1 MRINRSR
8 WALAALAFL
17 LAMTWIAAC
26 GDEDEGD
33 DGPTEVSIALDWYP
47 WSNHAGIYLAQE
59 RGFFEDEGL
68 SVTIHVP
75 ADPATGLQLVATG
88 EDEFTISYQADVL
101 IARGEGLEVRSVAAL
116 VQHPLNSIMT
126 LQSSGLERPSQ
137 LKGKK
142 VGIAGVA
149 SDEPLLATMLA
160 ADGLQLSDVEVV
172 TVGFDLMPALLG
184 GRVDAILGAYWVHE
198 SILAEKQGQP
208 VNVMRI
214 EEWGVP
220 DYYELLLVTGDALA
234 DEHPETVEKVIRA
247 LARGYAAA
255 QAEPVA
261 AIDAIVAANPETD
274 REVEI
279 EGIARLAPLW
289 TDNGTVPWGTQT
301 TERWRSYADWLRRE
315 GILTADVDIVDAF
328 TNAFVERAADD

>member
-1 MRINRSR
+1 
-8 WALAALAFL
+8 
-17 LAMTWIAAC
+17 
-26 GDEDEGD
+26 
-33 DGPTEVSIALDWYP
+33 
-47 WSNHAGIYLAQE
+47 
-59 RGFFEDEGL
+59 
-68 SVTIHVP
+68 
-75 ADPATGLQLVATG
+75 
-88 EDEFTISYQADVL
+88 
-101 IARGEGLEVRSVAAL
+101 
-116 VQHPLNSIMT
+116 MT